1 MSFLSNIRHLLK
13 GVNVD
18 SLLRENDSL
27 GRELASSK
35 ETLTVKKNEVV
46 SLMQHKKSL
55 SEDLIRERNIC
66 TIQEGRINDLN
77 QTITELRRENQIL
90 VTSKH
95 ELENRCER
103 TKKSNTSLN
112 GRNLVLSNQV
122 NVLKE
127 RISQFEAILAELQ
140 SKLSEKEITISTM
153 RTNFNNLQTEINHNK
168 EQLEEA
174 NKTIDGA
181 KAAKKELEEKIV
193 QLLEENHILSE
204 KSDSLQVAVD
214 ELASEKSRLKEDSAK
229 AKEKINLLSE
239 ESSSKESEKAALR
252 EELDKQKTENDSLRQ
267 QIQEL
272 VSEKEELSPYMYL
285 VEAKKEQEAIES
297 AIKEAREN
305 LQNSLDSA
313 MSILSTIKHE
323 DVKNSLEDA
332 IKSSRELANSDD
344 STLEELND
352 SKESIDSASKIAVEQ
367 EKDLIEQEE
376 AERKR
381 REEEEADRKRKEQEE
396 AERLLREKEE
406 AERKRKEQEEA
417 ERLRREEEE
426 EKKRQEEEK
435 KHKEQELKKNLE
447 RLVGTAKSFCNT
459 ISYDDISMPLQ
470 TVIDNAEIYIEAGLF
485 EYNTLE
491 NKYTTLKN
499 ALDEAKKEVESA
511 KKTESHVVKRSILE
525 IFDTKEGD
533 IIDSESF
540 FKRPEHELIRWR
552 RIFEESILA
561 GEHRFI
567 CTNCRQD
574 VKISG
579 RKYERGQVAFFS
591 HLHDSDY
598 CEIKTTTG
606 LSKEQIEARKYGL
619 VAESDRHKRLK
630 RLIHEALEGYA
641 SRAKGVAD
649 VVEEKRVNS
658 NLPYMNWRKPDVIA
672 KYNNLNIV
680 FELQLST
687 TFISVVVQRDIFYR
701 LNDYFIIWVFN
712 FDDNQKYV
720 DLTNLMCK
728 DIYYAN
734 KRNVFIFDAEA
745 QQASEEREE
754 LVLKCNWLDTDNTW
768 HYSSTK
774 GNGDGILITIDELKF
789 DKETAKPYYF
799 DAETPYYEIHP
810 EVRERIQKEERSK
823 QQMIDDLMARASR
836 EAEEAIVKRDNAL
849 KLMLE
854 NDGHVSPF
862 KDGNKYGFM
871 YNNAILVP
879 AKYSSYS
886 EFGNNGMYKVSFNRH
901 HGLID
906 KYGNE
911 LFACDYLDF
920 HRLSNGLI
928 VAESTSGFYISG
940 IGRISDRSPH
950 DTISLRELTTEL
962 FVLLHNSSSLDIFIV
977 DDEYLFKK
985 NENDYAFYSISGEQV
1000 IATTFSKYHFTQDYS
1015 ALWLQNSISRKW
1027 KVTELDGSEKN
1038 SLEYSDCNFEQ
1049 ERTIAIQPGKT
1060 DVYNSK
1066 GEIIRST
1073 DYDNIKSFGLKE
1085 YSKVIKGDKCG
1096 LIDGDFSEKLS
1107 VEYEEIQLHKIF
1119 ILAQKGGFWAIFDE
1133 NCSLLSSFEFDSITD
1148 FYTWYSSSWANWLL
1162 VKKDDLEGLYNS
1174 DGHCVLK
1181 AEYESIDTDE
1191 ELLIVKRNGKYGLYN
1206 KEGEKLIDSQY
1217 DKIMPLPNGVNV
1229 IVCIEEKSY
1238 IYCLLDKRLDK
1249 SPYTS
1254 IRQLDENYLIVQSGE
1269 FYGLSDTHGEV
1280 RIPISF
1286 QGIDKLKKGYSEYH
1300 PSIFR
1305 CDLNGKVGAYSIN
1318 DKRIVIATEFEN
1330 IEWWSLN
1337 VFKVK
1342 KGSKWGL
1349 YEIGKGYLTEI
1360 KYDSISPYN
1369 NTKITVS
1376 FNLREG
1382 HMSPKGEEI
1391 CSESIELSDGYETKK
1406 FFSRWSLFKD
1416 SKMIIPYEHDDPI
1429 EIINDNLFKVN
1440 TGGKLG
1446 IKDSTN
1452 SYIFQPQYRD
1462 VVTIDNCN
1470 FVIVKLIK
1478 YRKERKSESYRTYN
1492 YRWRTTYHTIDV
1504 EYNEYQLFNIDG
1516 TQNGIPSNYCGTYS
1530 NMEFANSRF
1539 VWLNKQILSLDNF
1552 VITEDTYSSFEPF
1565 KCDGFVKV
1573 KKEKYGILNFDLKLI
1588 LPCNFDSI
1596 ELWGN
1601 DLFLTR
1607 NDIREGSWYDYST
1620 REKYRLFKKD
1630 GVICSLGVFEAYE
1643 DVGEGKTKIIKDS
1656 HIGYINQD
1664 GEIIYDNTE
1673 TMNNE
1678 IVVSKAFGHIEIKSI
1693 EGNVLVPLSEGVTEI
1708 RPFIDTFYII
1718 VKEGKQ
1724 GVLNVRDKK
1733 YIECEFDS
1741 IELWSK
1747 GILLVSKNHYYS
1759 SPSKTYSLL
1768 SLGGESITTKEY
1780 TKISSLVDGV
1790 ADAERNGITGKLDDR
1805 GHEIYDIEEPL
1816 NHSLIK
1822 RRIFGKWEVYDKN
1835 EHQIIPSQ
1843 WDDIT
1848 LFTDSMIL
1856 ASVSKQIS
1864 TSSYYSTSSQVTL
1877 YTLFTLDGNKVL
1889 PEEVSSIKKCSN
1901 GCCVVTKNSYDALL
1915 SKNFDVLIPFE
1926 KSYKSIREWADK
1938 KYVAY
1943 LGGLFVVINERGE
1956 VISKN
1961 KYSKIGNLQ
1970 EGKAEVVSNYKTGY
1984 INQDCEEL
1992 ADITETRGNW
2002 SISNF
2007 FEKYSIQKDGAT
2019 ILSDLREAVF
2029 LNDSLIKIKKIT
2041 SYSLFSTILEKELP
2055 TLYKQI
2061 DNFNGSLAN
2070 VISLNNVKGSIDE
2083 EGNECYDHTIELA
2096 ETIIAKRKFSKYEV
2110 FNGDKI
2116 ILKDVT
2122 DVTKWAE
2129 GKLKVTISPNK
2140 VKIFS
2145 IEQNKYLGD
2154 SYNFISDLEEGKAK
2168 VKKNASEGYIDT
2180 NADVIPTEE
2189 ICIEPNV
2196 HKVQKLGLWYIVD
2209 DNNRHIIDDSFRE
2222 IGSYKGRFVKFDR
2235 YKFQL
2240 LENKTSK
2247 VVPVYGIYQK
2257 NNTSTLTYSVGGR
2270 YVKVYKNQ
2278 LNLDGESVS
2287 DFIRENRTLKLVI
2300 SYINFKKQAVY
2311 AKPYKE
2317 LPVKQELPPFE
2328 LGQIVKGS
2336 IIKVRP
2342 FGIKISCEDGRKTLI
2357 HISRL
2362 QELGYSEHIFEVSN
2376 AITIKKT
2383 GFDEVHQK
2391 DIWEIISMGQGAEEQ
2406 TTIS

>member
-1 MSFLSNIRHLLK
+1 MAFLSNIQHLLN
-13 GVNVD
+13 GVDIDNLMREIN
-18 SLLRENDSL
+18 SLKREISSAKKEISRYSTSL
-27 GRELASSK
+27 TEK
-35 ETLTVKKNEVV
+35 YNEVA
-46 SLMQHKKSL
+46 SLKQQNVSL
-55 SEDLIRERNIC
+55 SEDMTREINKYSILEGKADDLRK
-66 TIQEGRINDLN
+66 TII
-77 QTITELRRENQIL
+77 ELKKENEIL
-90 VTSKH
+90 GTSEQKFKDD
-95 ELENRCER
+95 CEK
-103 TKKSNTSLN
+103 TAKSNASLN
-112 GRNLVLSNQV
+112 GKNLALTNKVKALEEKITQLESIQ
-122 NVLKE
+122 L
-127 RISQFEAILAELQ
+127 RQQ
-140 SKLSEKEITISTM
+140 SELSEKDAKMSMMEANYDKLQSDY
-153 RTNFNNLQTEINHNK
+153 NNTK
-168 EQLEEA
+168 EQLEDA
-174 NKTIDGA
+174 NRTIEDEKT
-181 KAAKKELEEKIV
+181 AKKV
-193 QLLEENHILSE
+193 LEENLAQLQEGNRILSE
-204 KSDSLQVAVD
+204 KSDSLQAAVD
-214 ELASEKSRLKEDSAK
+214 ELASENSSLKEESAK
-229 AKEKINLLSE
+229 AKETIGLLTE
-239 ESSSKESEKAALR
+239 ESSRRESEKTALR
-252 EELDKQKTENDSLRQ
+252 EELDKQKTENDSLQQ

-272 VSEKEELSPYMYL
+272 VAEKEELSPYMYL

-313 MSILSTIKHE
+313 MFILSTIKHE
-323 DVKNSLEDA
+323 EVKNSLEDV
-332 IKSSRELANSDD
+332 IKSSRELVNSVDC
-344 STLEELND
+344 TLEELND
-352 SKESIDSASKIAVEQ
+352 SKESIDSASKVAEEQ
-367 EKDLIEQEE
+367 EKKLVEQEE
-376 AERKR
+376 AERKH
-381 REEEEADRKRKEQEE
+381 REEEEAERKRKEQEE

-426 EKKRQEEEK
+426 EKKRLEEEK
-435 KHKEQELKKNLE
+435 KHKEQELKNDLE

-470 TVIDNAEIYIEAGLF
+470 AVIDNTEIYNEAGLF

-619 VAESDRHKRLK
+619 VAESNRHKRLK

-823 QQMIDDLMARASR
+823 QQMIDDLLARASR

-871 YNNAILVP
+871 YNNVVLVP

-1000 IATTFSKYHFTQDYS
+1000 IATIFSKYHFTQGYS

-1038 SLEYSDCNFEQ
+1038 NLEYTDCNFEQ

-1066 GEIIRST
+1066 GEIIWST

-1085 YSKVIKGDKCG
+1085 YSKVIKGNKCG
-1096 LIDGDFSEKLS
+1096 LIDGNFSEKLS

-1119 ILAQKGGFWAIFDE
+1119 ILAKKGGFWAIFDE

-1148 FYTWYSSSWANWLL
+1148 FYTWHSSSWANWLL

-1181 AEYESIDTDE
+1181 AEYESIDTDK
-1191 ELLIVKRNGKYGLYN
+1191 ELLIVKRNGKYGLYD
-1206 KEGEKLIDSQY
+1206 KEGENLIDTQY
-1217 DKIMPLPNGVNV
+1217 DKIKPLPNGVNV

-1318 DKRIVIATEFEN
+1318 DKRIVIATEFDN
-1330 IEWWSLN
+1330 IEWWSQN

-1382 HMSPKGEEI
+1382 HISPKGEEI

-1470 FVIVKLIK
+1470 FAIVKLIK

-1530 NMEFANSRF
+1530 KMEFANSRF

-1552 VITEDTYSSFEPF
+1552 AITEDTYSSFEPF
-1565 KCDGFVKV
+1565 KCEGFAKV
-1573 KKEKYGILNFDLKLI
+1573 KKEKYGILNFNLKLI
-1588 LPCNFDSI
+1588 LPCDFDSI
-1596 ELWGN
+1596 ELWDN

-1607 NDIREGSWYDYST
+1607 NDIREGGWYDYST
-1620 REKYRLFKKD
+1620 REEYRLYKKD
-1630 GVICSLGVFEAYE
+1630 GVICSIGVFEAYE
-1643 DVGEGKTKIIKDS
+1643 DVGEGKTKIIKNS
-1656 HIGYINQD
+1656 QIGYINQD
-1664 GEIIYDNTE
+1664 GEIIYDDTE

-1693 EGNVLVPLSEGVTEI
+1693 EGDVLVPLSEGVTEI
-1708 RPFIDTFYII
+1708 KPFIDTFYII

-1724 GVLNVRDKK
+1724 GVLNVREKK

-1741 IELWSK
+1741 IELWSN

-1780 TKISSLVDGV
+1780 TKISSLVDGF

-1901 GCCVVTKNSYDALL
+1901 DCCVVTKNSYDALL

-1943 LGGLFVVINERGE
+1943 LGGLYVVINERGE

-1961 KYSKIGNLQ
+1961 KYSKIGDLQ

-2007 FEKYSIQKDGAT
+2007 FEKYSINKNGAT

-2055 TLYKQI
+2055 TLYKRI

-2083 EGNECYDHTIELA
+2083 EGNECYDYTIELA

-2154 SYNFISDLEEGKAK
+2154 SYNFISDLEEGKAR

-2209 DNNRHIIDDSFRE
+2209 DNNKQIIDGSFKE
-2222 IGSYKGRFVKFDR
+2222 IGSYKGKFIKFDG
-2235 YKFQL
+2235 YNYSL
-2240 LENKTSK
+2240 LDYECSK
-2247 VVPVYGIYQK
+2247 VVPVWGTYYK
-2257 NNTSTLTYSVGGR
+2257 NNTSTLTYLVGGH
-2270 YVKVYKNQ
+2270 YVRVYKKT
-2278 LNLDGESVS
+2278 LDLDGKNLL
-2287 DFIRENRTLKLVI
+2287 DFIKENKTLKLGI
-2300 SYINFKKQAVY
+2300 CSINTKKHAVY

-2317 LPVKQELPPFE
+2317 LQAKLDLPPFE
-2328 LGQIVKGS
+2328 IGQIVEGAICK
-2336 IIKVRP
+2336 IKP
-2342 FGIKISCEDGRKTLI
+2342 FGIIIKCKDGRKTLI

-2362 QELGYSEHIFEVSN
+2362 QEVGYGDYKFELSQT
-2376 AITIKKT
+2376 ITIKKI
-2383 GFDEVHQK
+2383 GFDTEHNK
-2391 DIWEIISMGQGAEEQ
+2391 DIWEILSL
-2406 TTIS
+2406 

>member
-1 MSFLSNIRHLLK
+1 MAFLSNIQYLFN
-13 GVNVD
+13 GVD
-18 SLLRENDSL
+18 IDD
-27 GRELASSK
+27 
-35 ETLTVKKNEVV
+35 
-46 SLMQHKKSL
+46 LMQEINSLKKEIFSAKKEISRYSTSLTEKNNEIASLKQLNVSL
-55 SEDLIRERNIC
+55 SEDMTRERNKYSILK
-66 TIQEGRINDLN
+66 GKADDLN
-77 QTITELRRENQIL
+77 KTIAELKKENEIFG
-90 VTSKH
+90 TSEQKFKV
-95 ELENRCER
+95 ECER
-103 TKKSNTSLN
+103 TTKSNASLN
-112 GRNLVLSNQV
+112 GKNLALTNKVKALEEKITQLESIQ
-122 NVLKE
+122 L
-127 RISQFEAILAELQ
+127 RQQ
-140 SKLSEKEITISTM
+140 SELSEKNTKISM
-153 RTNFNNLQTEINHNK
+153 MGANYDKLQSDYNNNK

-174 NKTIDGA
+174 NRTIEGE
-181 KAAKKELEEKIV
+181 KSAKKGLEEYLA
-193 QLLEENHILSE
+193 QLQEENRILSE

-214 ELASEKSRLKEDSAK
+214 ELASENSRLREDSTK
-229 AKEKINLLSE
+229 ANEKIDFLTK
-239 ESSSKESEKAALR
+239 ESSSKESEKSALR
-252 EELDKQKTENDSLRQ
+252 EELDKQKTENDSLKQ

-272 VSEKEELSPYMYL
+272 VAEKAGLSPYMYL

-297 AIKEAREN
+297 AIKEARKN

-313 MSILSTIKHE
+313 MYILSTIKHDE
-323 DVKNSLEDA
+323 VKNSLEDA
-332 IKSSRELANSDD
+332 IKSSHELVNSADC
-344 STLEELND
+344 TLEELNN
-352 SKESIDSASKIAVEQ
+352 SKDSIDSAAKVAEEHEIN
-367 EKDLIEQEE
+367 LIEQEE
-376 AERKR
+376 AE
-381 REEEEADRKRKEQEE
+381 RKRKEQEE

-406 AERKRKEQEEA
+406 ERKRKEQEEA

-426 EKKRQEEEK
+426 EKKRQKEENRR
-435 KHKEQELKKNLE
+435 KEQELKNDLG
-447 RLVGTAKSFCNT
+447 RLIDTAKSFCNT
-459 ISYDDISMPLQ
+459 VSYDDISMSLQ
-470 TVIDNAEIYIEAGLF
+470 AVIDNTEMFIKVGLF

-491 NKYTTLKN
+491 NNYTTLKN
-499 ALDEAKKEVESA
+499 ALDVAKKEVESA
-511 KKTESHVVKRSILE
+511 KKTESHIVKRSILE

-641 SRAKGVAD
+641 SRKKGVAD
-649 VVEEKRVNS
+649 IVEEKRVYS

-701 LNDYFIIWVFN
+701 LNDFFIIWVFN
-712 FDDNQKYV
+712 FDNNQKYV

-745 QQASEEREE
+745 QQASEEKEE

-768 HYSSTK
+768 HYSPTK
-774 GNGDGILITIDELKF
+774 GNGDGILITIDELKY

-810 EVRERIQKEERSK
+810 EVKERIQKEERSK
-823 QQMIDDLMARASR
+823 QQMIDDLLARASR

-862 KDGNKYGFM
+862 KEGNKYGFK
-871 YNNAILVP
+871 YNNVVLVP

-928 VAESTSGFYISG
+928 VAESTSGFFISG
-940 IGRISDRSPH
+940 IGRISERSPH
-950 DTISLRELTTEL
+950 DTISLRELSPEL
-962 FVLLHNSSSLDIFIV
+962 FVILHNSNSLDVFIV

-985 NENDYAFYSISGEQV
+985 NANDYAFYSITGEQL
-1000 IATTFSKYHFTQDYS
+1000 IANTFSKYHFTQGYS

-1038 SLEYSDCNFEQ
+1038 SLEYIDCNFEQ
-1049 ERTIAIQPGKT
+1049 ERTIAIQLGNT

-1073 DYDNIKSFGLKE
+1073 DYDNIKSFELKE

-1107 VEYEEIQLHKIF
+1107 VEYEEILPHKNF
-1119 ILAQKGGFWAIFDE
+1119 ILAKKGGFWAILDE
-1133 NCSLLSSFEFDSITD
+1133 NCSLLSSFEFDSISD
-1148 FYTWYSSSWANWLL
+1148 FYTWYSSLWANWLL
-1162 VKKDDLEGLYNS
+1162 VKRDGLEGLYNS

-1181 AEYESIDTDE
+1181 AEYESIDDTDK

-1206 KEGEKLIDSQY
+1206 KEGEKLIDPQY
-1217 DKIMPLPNGVNV
+1217 DKIKSLPNGVNV

-1238 IYCLLDKRLDK
+1238 IYCILDKRLDK
-1249 SPYTS
+1249 RPYAS
-1254 IRQLDENYLIVQSGE
+1254 IRQLDENYLVVQSGE
-1269 FYGLSDTHGEV
+1269 SYGLSNTHGEV

-1286 QGIDKLKKGYSEYH
+1286 QGIDKLKKEYSEYH

-1305 CDLNGKVGAYSIN
+1305 CDLNGKVGAYSII
-1318 DKRIVIATEFEN
+1318 DKRIVLATEFDN
-1330 IEWWSLN
+1330 IEWWNQN

-1342 KGSKWGL
+1342 KGFKWGL

-1382 HMSPKGEEI
+1382 HISPIGEEI

-1429 EIINDNLFKVN
+1429 EIIDDNLFKVK
-1440 TGGKLG
+1440 TDGKLG

-1462 VVTIDNCN
+1462 IVTIDNCN
-1470 FVIVKLIK
+1470 FAIVKLIK
-1478 YRKERKSESYRTYN
+1478 YRKERKSESYRTYS
-1492 YRWRTTYHTIDV
+1492 YKWRTTYHTVDV
-1504 EYNEYQLFNIDG
+1504 EYNEFQLYNIDG
-1516 TQNGIPSNYCGTYS
+1516 TQNGIPSKFCGTYS
-1530 NMEFANSRF
+1530 NIEFASSKF
-1539 VWLNKQILSLDNF
+1539 IWLDKHILSLDNF

-1588 LPCNFDSI
+1588 LPCDYDSI
-1596 ELWGN
+1596 QLWDN

-1607 NDIREGSWYDYST
+1607 NDIREGRWYDYST
-1620 REKYRLFKKD
+1620 REEYRLYKKD
-1630 GVICSLGVFEAYE
+1630 GVICSIGVFEAYE
-1643 DVGEGKTKIIKDS
+1643 DVGEGKTKIIKNS
-1656 HIGYINQD
+1656 QIGYINQD
-1664 GEIIYDNTE
+1664 GEIIYDDTE

-1678 IVVSKAFGHIEIKSI
+1678 IVVSKAFGHVEIKSI
-1693 EGNVLVPLSEGVTEI
+1693 EGDILVPLSEGVTET
-1708 RPFIDTFYII
+1708 RPFVETFYII

-1733 YIECEFDS
+1733 YIKCEFDS

-1759 SPSKTYSLL
+1759 NPSKTYGLL
-1768 SLGGESITTKEY
+1768 SVGGESITTKEY
-1780 TKISSLVDGV
+1780 TKISSLVDGF

-1805 GHEIYDIEEPL
+1805 GHEVYDIEEPL
-1816 NHSLIK
+1816 NDRLIK
-1822 RRIFGKWEVYDKN
+1822 RRFFGKWEVFNKN
-1835 EHQIIPSQ
+1835 EHQILPSQ
-1843 WDDIT
+1843 WDNIT
-1848 LFTDSMIL
+1848 LFTDSIIL
-1856 ASVSKQIS
+1856 ASVTKQVS
-1864 TSSYYSTSSQVTL
+1864 TSSYYSTSNLITS
-1877 YTLFTLDGNKVL
+1877 YMLFTLDGNKVL
-1889 PEEVSSIKKCSN
+1889 PDEFSNINKCSN
-1901 GCCVVTKNSYDALL
+1901 ECCVVTKNSYDSLL

-1926 KSYKSIREWADK
+1926 KSYQSIREWSEN
-1938 KYVAY
+1938 KYVARS
-1943 LGGLFVVINERGE
+1943 GDMFVVISERGE
-1956 VISKN
+1956 VMSKN
-1961 KYSKIGNLQ
+1961 KYSKIGDLID
-1970 EGKAEVVSNYKTGY
+1970 GKAEVVSNYKTGY

-1992 ADITETRGNW
+1992 SVVTDTRGNW
-2002 SISNF
+2002 SISKF
-2007 FEKYSIQKDGAT
+2007 FGNYSILKNGNT
-2019 ILSDLREAVF
+2019 ILSDLLKATF

-2041 SYSLFSTILEKELP
+2041 NYSLFSTILGKELP
-2055 TLYKQI
+2055 TLYKGI
-2061 DNFNGSLAN
+2061 GHFNGSLATVVN
-2070 VISLNNVKGSIDE
+2070 LNNVKGAIDE
-2083 EGNECYDHTIELA
+2083 EGNECYDHMIELGG
-2096 ETIIAKRKFSKYEV
+2096 TIIAKRKFSRYEV
-2110 FNGDKI
+2110 FRDNKI
-2116 ILKDVT
+2116 LLSNIIDVS
-2122 DVTKWAE
+2122 KWDE
-2129 GKLKVTISPNK
+2129 GKLRVTINANK
-2140 VKIFS
+2140 VQIFS
-2145 IEQNKYLGD
+2145 INENKYLGD
-2154 SYNFISDLEEGKAK
+2154 WYNSISDIEEGKAR

-2180 NADVIPTEE
+2180 KADVIPTKE

-2209 DNNRHIIDDSFRE
+2209 DNNKQIIDGSFKE
-2222 IGSYKGRFVKFDR
+2222 IGSYKGKFIKFDD
-2235 YKFQL
+2235 YDYSL
-2240 LENKTSK
+2240 LDYECSK
-2247 VVPVYGIYQK
+2247 VVPVWGSYYK
-2257 NNTSTLTYSVGGR
+2257 NNTSTLIYLVGGHHVR
-2270 YVKVYKNQ
+2270 VYKKT
-2278 LNLDGESVS
+2278 LDLDGKNVL
-2287 DFIRENRTLKLVI
+2287 DFIKENKTLKLGI
-2300 SYINFKKQAVY
+2300 CSINKKNHAVY

-2317 LPVKQELPPFE
+2317 MQAKMDLPPFDI
-2328 LGQIVKGS
+2328 GQIVEGVICK
-2336 IIKVRP
+2336 IKP
-2342 FGIKISCEDGRKTLI
+2342 FGIIIKCKDGRKTLI

-2362 QELGYSEHIFEVSN
+2362 QEMGYGDYKFELSQP
-2376 AITIKKT
+2376 ITIKKI
-2383 GFDEVHQK
+2383 GFNEEYNK
-2391 DIWEIISMGQGAEEQ
+2391 DIWEILFV
-2406 TTIS
+2406 

>member
-1 MSFLSNIRHLLK
+1 MAFLSNIQHLLN
-13 GVNVD
+13 GVDID
-18 SLLRENDSL
+18 SLMREIESL
-27 GRELASSK
+27 KKELSSAMK
-35 ETLTVKKNEVV
+35 ELSRYSTSLTEKNNKIESLEQQNV
-46 SLMQHKKSL
+46 SLSQDVTREINKYSILEGKADDL
-55 SEDLIRERNIC
+55 SK
-66 TIQEGRINDLN
+66 
-77 QTITELRRENQIL
+77 TITELKKEKEIL
-90 VTSKH
+90 GTSEQKYKD
-95 ELENRCER
+95 ECEK
-103 TKKSNTSLN
+103 TTKSNASLN
-112 GRNLVLSNQV
+112 GKNLALTNKVKALEEKITQ
-122 NVLKE
+122 L
-127 RISQFEAILAELQ
+127 ELIQ
-140 SKLSEKEITISTM
+140 SRQQSELSEKDAKISM
-153 RTNFNNLQTEINHNK
+153 MGDNYDKLHSDYNNNK

-174 NKTIDGA
+174 YRTIEGEKSA
-181 KAAKKELEEKIV
+181 KIGLEEKLA
-193 QLLEENHILSE
+193 QLQEENRILSE
-204 KSDSLQVAVD
+204 KSDSLQVVVD
-214 ELASEKSRLKEDSAK
+214 ELASENSQLKEDSTK
-229 AKEKINLLSE
+229 AKEKINLLTE
-239 ESSSKESEKAALR
+239 ESSSKESEKSELR
-252 EELDKQKTENDSLRQ
+252 EKLDKQKTENDSLQQ

-272 VSEKEELSPYMYL
+272 VEEKEELSPYMYL

-297 AIKEAREN
+297 AIKEARKN
-305 LQNSLDSA
+305 LQNSLDST
-313 MSILSTIKHE
+313 MSILSTIKHDE
-323 DVKNSLEDA
+323 VRNSLEDA
-332 IKSSRELANSDD
+332 IKSSRELVNSVDC
-344 STLEELND
+344 TLEELND
-352 SKESIDSASKIAVEQ
+352 SKESLDTASKVAEEQ
-367 EKDLIEQEE
+367 EKNLIKQ
-376 AERKR
+376 
-381 REEEEADRKRKEQEE
+381 EEADRK
-396 AERLLREKEE
+396 
-406 AERKRKEQEEA
+406 
-417 ERLRREEEE
+417 RREEEE
-426 EKKRQEEEK
+426 EKKRLEEEK
-435 KHKEQELKKNLE
+435 KHKEQELKNDLE
-447 RLVGTAKSFCNT
+447 RLVGTAKSYCNT
-459 ISYDDISMPLQ
+459 INYDDISMPLQ
-470 TVIDNAEIYIEAGLF
+470 AVIDNTLMFIKAGLF

-491 NKYTTLKN
+491 NKYTALN
-499 ALDEAKKEVESA
+499 NSLDEAKKEVESA

-579 RKYERGQVAFFS
+579 RKYERGQVSFFS

-606 LSKEQIEARKYGL
+606 LSKELIEARKYGL
-619 VAESDRHKRLK
+619 VAESERHKRLK

-641 SRAKGVAD
+641 SREKGVAD

-658 NLPYMNWRKPDVIA
+658 NLPYMNWRRPDIIA

-701 LNDYFIIWVFN
+701 LNDYYVIWVFN

-734 KRNVFIFDAEA
+734 KRNVFIFDTEA

-810 EVRERIQKEERSK
+810 EVKERLLKEDRSK
-823 QQMIDDLMARASR
+823 QQMIDDLQVRASR

-862 KDGNKYGFM
+862 KDGNKYGFK
-871 YNNAILVP
+871 YNNVVLVP

-928 VAESTSGFYISG
+928 VAERTSGFYISG

-950 DTISLRELTTEL
+950 DTISLRELTKEL
-962 FVLLHNSSSLDIFIV
+962 FVLLHNSNSLDIFIV
-977 DDEYLFKK
+977 DNEYLLFKK
-985 NENDYAFYSISGEQV
+985 NENDYAFYSITGEQV
-1000 IATTFSKYHFTQDYS
+1000 SATTFSKYHFTQGYS
-1015 ALWLQNSISRKW
+1015 ALWLQNSINGKW

-1038 SLEYSDCNFEQ
+1038 GFEYTDCNFEQ
-1049 ERTIAIQPGKT
+1049 ERTIAIQPGRT

-1073 DYDNIKSFGLKE
+1073 DYDNIESFGLKE
-1085 YSKVIKGDKCG
+1085 YSKVIKGDKYG

-1107 VEYEEIQLHKIF
+1107 VEYEEILLHKIF
-1119 ILAQKGGFWAIFDE
+1119 IIAKKKGFWAILDE
-1133 NCSLLSSFEFDSITD
+1133 NCSLLSSFEFDTITD
-1148 FYTWYSSSWANWLL
+1148 FYRWSSSWANWIL
-1162 VKKDDLEGLYNS
+1162 VKRNELEGLYNG

-1181 AEYESIDTDE
+1181 AEYESIETDK

-1217 DKIMPLPNGVNV
+1217 DEIKPLPNGVNV

-1238 IYCLLDKRLDK
+1238 IYSLLDKHLDN

-1254 IRQLDENYLIVQSGE
+1254 IRQLDDNYLIVQSGE
-1269 FYGLSDTHGEV
+1269 SYGLSDTHGGV
-1280 RIPISF
+1280 CIPISF
-1286 QGIDKLKKGYSEYH
+1286 QGIDKLEKGYSEYH
-1300 PSIFR
+1300 PTIFR
-1305 CDLNGKVGAYSIN
+1305 CNLNGKVGAYSIN
-1318 DKRIVIATEFEN
+1318 EKRIILATEFDD
-1330 IEWWSLN
+1330 IEWWN
-1337 VFKVK
+1337 ENIFKVK
-1342 KGSKWGL
+1342 KGSTWGL

-1360 KYDSISPYN
+1360 KYDSISSYN
-1369 NTKITVS
+1369 NTKISVS
-1376 FNLREG
+1376 VNLREG
-1382 HMSPKGEEI
+1382 HISPIGEEI
-1391 CSESIELSDGYETKK
+1391 CSESIELSDGYETKQ
-1406 FFSRWSLFKD
+1406 FFSKWSLFKD

-1429 EIINDNLFKVN
+1429 EIINDNLFKVK

-1452 SYIFQPQYRD
+1452 NYIFQPQYRD

-1470 FVIVKLIK
+1470 FAIVKLIK
-1478 YRKERKSESYRTYN
+1478 YRKERKYS

-1504 EYNEYQLFNIDG
+1504 EYNEYQIFNLDG

-1530 NMEFANSRF
+1530 KIEFVNSRF

-1552 VITEDTYSSFEPF
+1552 AITEDTYSSFEPF

-1588 LPCNFDSI
+1588 LPCDFDSI
-1596 ELWGN
+1596 ELWDSG
-1601 DLFLTR
+1601 LFLTR
-1607 NDIREGSWYDYST
+1607 NDIREGSWYNYST
-1620 REKYRLFKKD
+1620 REEYRLYKKD
-1630 GVICSLGVFEAYE
+1630 GIICSIGVFEAYE
-1643 DVGEGKTKIIKDS
+1643 DVGEGQTRIIKDS
-1656 HIGYINQD
+1656 QIGYINQD
-1664 GEIIYDNTE
+1664 GEIIYDDTE

-1693 EGNVLVPLSEGVTEI
+1693 DGDILVPLSEGVTETI
-1708 RPFIDTFYII
+1708 PFIETFYII
-1718 VKEGKQ
+1718 VKEGKK
-1724 GVLNVRDKK
+1724 GVLNVCDKK

-1768 SLGGESITTKEY
+1768 SLGGESITMKEY
-1780 TKISSLVDGV
+1780 TKISSLVDGF

-1805 GHEIYDIEEPL
+1805 GHEVYDKEEPL
-1816 NHSLIK
+1816 NNSLIK
-1822 RRIFGKWEVYDKN
+1822 RRFWGKWEVFDKN
-1835 EHQIIPSQ
+1835 EHQVIPSE
-1843 WDDIT
+1843 WDNIT
-1848 LFTDSMIL
+1848 LFTDSIIL
-1856 ASVSKQIS
+1856 ASVTRQVS
-1864 TSSYYSTSSQVTL
+1864 TPSYYSTSNLITS

-1889 PEEVSSIKKCSN
+1889 PNEFNNISKCSN
-1901 GCCVVTKNSYDALL
+1901 DFCVVTKNSYDALL
-1915 SKNFDVLIPFE
+1915 SENFDVLIPFE

-1938 KYVAY
+1938 KYVAC

-1970 EGKAEVVSNYKTGY
+1970 EGKAEVVYNNKAGY

-1992 ADITETRGNW
+1992 VGITGVRGNW
-2002 SISNF
+2002 SISNL
-2007 FEKYSIQKDGAT
+2007 FEKYSIQKNGAT
-2019 ILSDLREAVF
+2019 ILSDLREAIF

-2041 SYSLFSTILEKELP
+2041 NYSLFSTILEKELP
-2055 TLYKQI
+2055 TLYKRI
-2061 DNFNGSLAN
+2061 DNFNGSLAT
-2070 VISLNNVKGSIDE
+2070 VINMNNTKGSIDE

-2110 FNGDKI
+2110 FNGNKI
-2116 ILKDVT
+2116 ILKDII

-2168 VKKNASEGYIDT
+2168 VKKYVSEGYIDT

-2189 ICIEPNV
+2189 IHIEPNV
-2196 HKVQKLGLWYIVD
+2196 HKIQKLGLWYIVD
-2209 DNNRHIIDDSFRE
+2209 DNNKQIIDGSFKE
-2222 IGSYKGRFVKFDR
+2222 IGSYKGKFIKFDG
-2235 YKFQL
+2235 YDYSIL
-2240 LENKTSK
+2240 DYGCSK
-2247 VVPVYGIYQK
+2247 IVPVWGTYYK
-2257 NNTSTLTYSVGGR
+2257 NNTSTLIYLVGGH
-2270 YVKVYKNQ
+2270 YVRVYKKT
-2278 LNLDGESVS
+2278 LDLDNKTIL
-2287 DFIRENRTLKLVI
+2287 DFIKENKTLKLGI
-2300 SYINFKKQAVY
+2300 CSIKTKKHAVY
-2311 AKPYKE
+2311 ARPYKE
-2317 LPVKQELPPFE
+2317 LQANLDLPLFE
-2328 LGQIVKGS
+2328 LGQIVEGVICK
-2336 IIKVRP
+2336 IKP
-2342 FGIKISCEDGRKTLI
+2342 FGIIIKCKNGRKTLI
-2357 HISRL
+2357 HISKL
-2362 QELGYSEHIFEVSN
+2362 QELGYGDYKFELSQP
-2376 AITIKKT
+2376 ITIKKI
-2383 GFDEVHQK
+2383 GFNEEYNK
-2391 DIWEIISMGQGAEEQ
+2391 DIWEILSV
-2406 TTIS
+2406 

>member
-1 MSFLSNIRHLLK
+1 MAFLSNIQHLLN
-13 GVNVD
+13 GVDIDN
-18 SLLRENDSL
+18 LLREINSL
-27 GRELASSK
+27 KKEISSAK
-35 ETLTVKKNEVV
+35 KKISRYSSSLTEKYNEVA
-46 SLMQHKKSL
+46 SLKQENVSL
-55 SEDLIRERNIC
+55 SEDVTRERNKYSILEDKADDLC
-66 TIQEGRINDLN
+66 KTIA
-77 QTITELRRENQIL
+77 ELKKEKEIL
-90 VTSKH
+90 GSSEQKFKD
-95 ELENRCER
+95 ECER
-103 TKKSNTSLN
+103 TAKSNATLN
-112 GRNLVLSNQV
+112 GKNLALTNKV
-122 NVLKE
+122 KE
-127 RISQFEAILAELQ
+127 LEDKITQLESIQLRQQ
-140 SKLSEKEITISTM
+140 SELSEKDAKMSMMEANYDKLQSDY
-153 RTNFNNLQTEINHNK
+153 NNTK
-168 EQLEEA
+168 EQIEDA
-174 NKTIDGA
+174 NRIIEDEKT
-181 KAAKKELEEKIV
+181 AKKV
-193 QLLEENHILSE
+193 LEENLAQLQEGNRILSE
-204 KSDSLQVAVD
+204 KSDSLQAAVD
-214 ELASEKSRLKEDSAK
+214 ELASENSSLKEESAK
-229 AKEKINLLSE
+229 TKEKIGLLTE
-239 ESSSKESEKAALR
+239 ESSRKESEKTALR
-252 EELDKQKTENDSLRQ
+252 EELDKQKTENDSLQQ

-272 VSEKEELSPYMYL
+272 VAEKEELSPYMYL

-305 LQNSLDSA
+305 LQKSLDSA
-313 MSILSTIKHE
+313 MSILSTITHE
-323 DVKNSLEDA
+323 EVENPLEDA
-332 IKSSRELANSDD
+332 IKFSRELVD
-344 STLEELND
+344 SVDCTLEELND
-352 SKESIDSASKIAVEQ
+352 SKESIDSASKVAEEQ
-367 EKDLIEQEE
+367 EKKLVEQEE
-376 AERKR
+376 AERKHM
-381 REEEEADRKRKEQEE
+381 EEEEAERKRKEQEE

-426 EKKRQEEEK
+426 EKKRLEEEK
-435 KHKEQELKKNLE
+435 KHKEQELKNDLE

-470 TVIDNAEIYIEAGLF
+470 AVIDNTEIYIEAGLF

-745 QQASEEREE
+745 QRASEEREE

-768 HYSSTK
+768 HYSQTK
-774 GNGDGILITIDELKF
+774 GNGDGILVTIDELKF
-789 DKETAKPYYF
+789 DKDTAKPYYF

-810 EVRERIQKEERSK
+810 EVKERIQKEERSK
-823 QQMIDDLMARASR
+823 QQMIDDLLARASR

-849 KLMLE
+849 KLMLD

-862 KDGNKYGFM
+862 KDGNKYGFK
-871 YNNAILVP
+871 YNNAVLVP

-962 FVLLHNSSSLDIFIV
+962 FVLLHNSNSLDIFIV

-985 NENDYAFYSISGEQV
+985 NENDYAFYSISGELV
-1000 IATTFSKYHFTQDYS
+1000 IATTFSKYHFTQGYS

-1038 SLEYSDCNFEQ
+1038 SLEYTDCNFEQ
-1049 ERTIAIQPGKT
+1049 KRTIAIQPGKT

-1107 VEYEEIQLHKIF
+1107 VEYEEIQLHKVF
-1119 ILAQKGGFWAIFDE
+1119 ILAKKGGLWAILDE
-1133 NCSLLSSFEFDSITD
+1133 NCSLLSSFEFDTITD
-1148 FYTWYSSSWANWLL
+1148 FYRWSSSWANWIL
-1162 VKKDDLEGLYNS
+1162 VKRDELEGLYNS

-1181 AEYESIDTDE
+1181 AEYESIETDK

-1206 KEGEKLIDSQY
+1206 KEGENLIDSQY
-1217 DKIMPLPNGVNV
+1217 DKIKPQPNGVNV
-1229 IVCIEEKSY
+1229 IVSIEEKSY
-1238 IYCLLDKRLDK
+1238 IYCLLDKHLDK

-1269 FYGLSDTHGEV
+1269 SYGLSDTHGEV

-1305 CDLNGKVGAYSIN
+1305 CDLNGKVGAYSII
-1318 DKRIVIATEFEN
+1318 DKRIVIATEFDN
-1330 IEWWSLN
+1330 IEWWNQN

-1342 KGSKWGL
+1342 MGFKWGL

-1369 NTKITVS
+1369 DTKITVS
-1376 FNLREG
+1376 SNLREG
-1382 HMSPKGEEI
+1382 HISPKGEEI

-1429 EIINDNLFKVN
+1429 EIINDNLFKVK
-1440 TGGKLG
+1440 TDGKLG

-1452 SYIFQPQYRD
+1452 NYIFQPQYRD
-1462 VVTIDNCN
+1462 VVTIDNCY
-1470 FVIVKLIK
+1470 FAIVKLIN

-1504 EYNEYQLFNIDG
+1504 EYNEYQLFNLDG

-1530 NMEFANSRF
+1530 KMEFANSRF
-1539 VWLNKQILSLDNF
+1539 IWLDNRIFSLDKF
-1552 VITEDTYSSFEPF
+1552 VMTEDTYSSFESF
-1565 KCDGFVKV
+1565 KCDGFIKV
-1573 KKEKYGILNFDLKLI
+1573 KKNKYGLLDSDLNLV

-1601 DLFLTR
+1601 GLFLTR
-1607 NDIREGSWYDYST
+1607 DDIREGRWYDYDIKK
-1620 REKYRLFKKD
+1620 EYRLYKNDGQICSIGVFDDVEDVKD
-1630 GVICSLGVFEAYE
+1630 GKA
-1643 DVGEGKTKIIKDS
+1643 KIKKGS
-1656 HIGYINQD
+1656 EIGFINSD
-1664 GEIIYDNTE
+1664 GEIIYDNPE
-1673 TMNNE
+1673 TINNE
-1678 IVVSKAFGHIEIKSI
+1678 IIVSKAFGHVEIKSVDGDI
-1693 EGNVLVPLSEGVTEI
+1693 LVPLREGITDV
-1708 RPFIDTFYII
+1708 RPFMEAFYII
-1718 VKEGKQ
+1718 VTDGKQ
-1724 GVLNVRDKK
+1724 GILNVKDQTHTK
-1733 YIECEFDS
+1733 CEFDS
-1741 IELWSK
+1741 IESWSN
-1747 GILLVSKNHYYS
+1747 GILLVSKCQYYS
-1759 SPSKTYSLL
+1759 GTSRIFSLM
-1768 SLGGESITTKEY
+1768 SLNGEDITTKEY
-1780 TKISSLVDGV
+1780 TRISPIEEGF
-1790 ADAERNGITGKLDDR
+1790 ADADRNGITGKLDDK
-1805 GHEIYDIEEPL
+1805 GHEVYDTEEAL
-1816 NHSLIK
+1816 NESLVK
-1822 RRIFGKWEVYDKN
+1822 RKCFGKWEVFDKN
-1835 EHQIIPSQ
+1835 EHQILPSQ

-1848 LFTDSMIL
+1848 LFTDSVIL
-1856 ASVSKQIS
+1856 ASVTKKVQTPSYNSNPNVI
-1864 TSSYYSTSSQVTL
+1864 TSYS
-1877 YTLFTLDGNKVL
+1877 LFTFDGKKVL
-1889 PEEVSSIKKCSN
+1889 PDEFNNITRCSN
-1901 GCCVVTKNSYDALL
+1901 GSYIVTKDLYDALF
-1915 SKNFDVLIPFE
+1915 SMKFDMLIPFE
-1926 KSYKSIREWADK
+1926 RSYQSIREWAEN
-1938 KYVAY
+1938 KYVARS
-1943 LGGLFVVINERGE
+1943 GGMFIVISERGD

-1961 KYSKIGNLQ
+1961 KYSKIGDLQ

-1992 ADITETRGNW
+1992 SVVTDTRGNW
-2002 SISNF
+2002 SISKF
-2007 FEKYSIQKDGAT
+2007 FGNYSILKNGNT
-2019 ILSDLREAVF
+2019 ILSDLLKATF

-2041 SYSLFSTILEKELP
+2041 NYSLFSTILGKELP
-2055 TLYKQI
+2055 ALYKEI
-2061 DNFNGSLAN
+2061 GHFNGSLATVVN
-2070 VISLNNVKGSIDE
+2070 LYNVKGAIDE

-2110 FNGDKI
+2110 FNDDKI
-2116 ILKDVT
+2116 ILKDIT

-2140 VKIFS
+2140 VRIFS

-2168 VKKNASEGYIDT
+2168 VKKNASEGYIDI

-2209 DNNRHIIDDSFRE
+2209 DNNKQIIDGSFKE
-2222 IGSYKGRFVKFDR
+2222 IGSYKGKFIKFDG
-2235 YKFQL
+2235 YDYSL
-2240 LENKTSK
+2240 LDYECSK
-2247 VVPVYGIYQK
+2247 VVPVWGTYYK
-2257 NNTSTLTYSVGGR
+2257 NNTSTLIYLVGGH
-2270 YVKVYKNQ
+2270 YVRVYKKT
-2278 LNLDGESVS
+2278 LDLDGKNVL
-2287 DFIRENRTLKLVI
+2287 DFIKENKTLKLGI
-2300 SYINFKKQAVY
+2300 CSINTKKHAIY

-2317 LPVKQELPPFE
+2317 LQAKLDLPPFE
-2328 LGQIVKGS
+2328 IGQIVEGAICK
-2336 IIKVRP
+2336 IKP
-2342 FGIKISCEDGRKTLI
+2342 FGIIIKCKDGRKTLI
-2357 HISRL
+2357 HVSRL
-2362 QELGYSEHIFEVSN
+2362 QELGYGDYKFELSQ
-2376 AITIKKT
+2376 AITIKKI
-2383 GFDEVHQK
+2383 GFDTEHNK
-2391 DIWEIISMGQGAEEQ
+2391 DVWEILSL
-2406 TTIS
+2406 